1 MSSELFKKYDV
12 QAPRYTSYPTVPYWS
27 ETPSWEQW
35 TQAIKAGLGPTD
47 AGWSIYMHI
56 PFCETLCSFC
66 GCNTVITKSHKKEH
80 PYVERLLKEWQIYKS
95 AVAEF
100 GSRPMRQLHL
110 GGGTPTFLSAD
121 NLKALLE
128 PVLSSVSLENGEF
141 EGSIEVDPRRTNRE
155 QLQALYDMGF
165 RRVSLGVQDF
175 NVEVQRLINRIQTFE
190 ENKSITEM
198 AREIGYTSV
207 NFDLIYGLPQQT
219 PERMQITLEKT
230 LELRPDRVAFYSLA
244 VVPWIKPAQRLF
256 KIEDLP
262 QGEDKYHL
270 YEMGREVFLEAGYE
284 DIGLDHFAL
293 SDEKLAVARAQSKLH
308 RNFMGY
314 TEHRTEV
321 LLGLGVSA
329 ISEAPTCFH
338 QNKKELPV
346 YEREI
351 DGGSVPTLR
360 GHLLSEEDL
369 AVREQI
375 LQFMT
380 RAEVDLESQVDF
392 TVLQERLAPMVADG
406 LVRFEGNRM
415 IQTQKGLPFLRNS
428 AMALDKRLLAKSPDQ
443 SMFSKSL

>member
-1 MSSELFKKYDV
+1 V

-35 TQAIKAGLGPTD
+35 TQAIRSGLMPED

-66 GCNTVITKSHKKEH
+66 GCNTVITRSHQKEH
-80 PYVERLLKEWQIYKS
+80 PYIERLLKEWQIYKS
-95 AVAEF
+95 EI
-100 GSRPMRQLHL
+100 SELSERPMRQLHL

-128 PVLSSVSLENGEF
+128 PVLSSVKLYNGEF
-141 EGSIEVDPRRTNRE
+141 EGSIEVDPRRTNKE
-155 QLQALYDMGF
+155 QLQALYDLGF
-165 RRVSLGVQDF
+165 RRISLGVQDF
-175 NVEVQRLINRIQTFE
+175 NLEVQKLINRIQTFE
-190 ENKSITEM
+190 ENQSITEM

-219 PERMQITLEKT
+219 PERMKLTLEKT
-230 LELRPDRVAFYSLA
+230 LELRPDRIAFYSLA

-262 QGEDKYHL
+262 QGEEKYRL
-270 YEMGREVFLEAGYE
+270 YEMGREAFVNAGYE

-293 SDEKLAVARAQSKLH
+293 SDEKLAVARSQGKLH

-351 DGGSVPTLR
+351 DAGQVPTLR
-360 GHLLSEEDL
+360 GHLLSQEDL
-369 AVREQI
+369 IVREQI

-380 RAEVDLESQVDF
+380 NASVELENTRDF
-392 TVLQERLAPMVADG
+392 DFLRHKLAPMVEDG
-406 LVRFEGNRM
+406 LVRFEGQKM
-415 IQTQKGLPFLRNS
+415 IQTEKGLPFLRNS